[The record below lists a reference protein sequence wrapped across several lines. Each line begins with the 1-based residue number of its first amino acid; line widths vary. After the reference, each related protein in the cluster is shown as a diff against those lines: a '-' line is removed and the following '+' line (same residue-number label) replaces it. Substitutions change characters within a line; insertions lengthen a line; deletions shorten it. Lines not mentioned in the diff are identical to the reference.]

1 MDLPGAPD
9 ASLTSPARGRIVRVE
24 NDLYKSHIA
33 LEVRILL
40 QTGVKAFC
48 PCSRGTAGA
57 VESCPICRRESG
69 SKPSLDAN
77 AARKAYAVARAL
89 GCSIVK
95 EPPFERN
102 LTTPELPSE
111 YCLSSL
117 SLKIA
122 TGGMM
127 DVSFHRRRK
136 SIRIAEIRIEED
148 AGRLTHSGNQTRMDY
163 SNVGMPNLRIRT
175 EADFDIG
182 EEAEVFLSDLRRK
195 IQYLEIIPG
204 IPPESVI
211 RCNAHVAIAPYP
223 EAPSGYVKLRNLNS
237 FNFVRKA
244 VNAELSRQE
253 DILSNGGSVV
263 PESRIW
269 NETKNAT
276 ESFQKRKTEERGK
289 FEAMRGVPPFVPSAE
304 IPEAFAAFTVELP
317 ETRRDRIADAYGLTT
332 REAEF
337 ICDEKSRADYFER
350 AVAAGAPPREAAQ
363 WLASFL
369 VKELKRAQRSIAD
382 CPVAPD
388 RLAALLK
395 MLDEKRIH
403 AGIAKQALAATI
415 ETGADP
421 IGIVRERGW
430 EQLTDKA
437 AIEAIVRKV
446 VAANPMEVRRVR
458 EGDARPIRFLTGR
471 IMKESNGLAEPTLV
485 KEILREELSVSL
497 VYILS
502 MGGAISGRLAEDG
515 AVEPG
520 DERVLRELLAGGDAQ
535 TGIRF
540 ESIQVGRLLS
550 EEITP
555 ADWAALIT
563 AIADRLNSGTANGI
577 VVAHGTDTLP
587 YTAPLLYWLFADSGA
602 PIVIAASSAPPGA
615 SIEAADTMKQ
625 AVSLA
630 AEKKS
635 GVYVVQGGR
644 ILSPL
649 NLKFERIGHDGF
661 RNWNMR
667 EPIHSGGSLLTGL
680 LEADQYVLTQ
690 LLEDAVN
697 SMCVFRVYPG
707 LKADYL
713 TALMDQGVRTFFLEL
728 YDTGTASFREG
739 PYSLKK
745 AFAMGR
751 RKNVRFF
758 CSSQQEGVVDFR
770 GYSTSRELWKEG
782 AVPMGGLATESAVAR
797 YLAASIIADSEDE
810 LHSLMEGAFP
820 ELQIERNGN

>member
-1 MDLPGAPD
+1 M
-9 ASLTSPARGRIVRVE
+9 
-24 NDLYKSHIA
+24 YKSHIA

-48 PCSRGTAGA
+48 PCASGAGGA
-57 VESCPICRRESG
+57 IESCPVCRKEPGAS
-69 SKPSLDAN
+69 PNLDTG
-77 AARKAYAVARAL
+77 AARRAYAAARAL

-95 EPPFERN
+95 APVFERN
-102 LTTPELPSE
+102 LSTPELPPE
-111 YCLSSL
+111 YRLSCISI
-117 SLKIA
+117 KIA
-122 TGGMM
+122 EGGSME
-127 DVSFHRRRK
+127 VSFHRRRK
-136 SIRIAEIRIEED
+136 SVRIAEIRVEED

-163 SNVGMPNLRIRT
+163 SNVGMPSLRIRT

-204 IPPESVI
+204 APVESVV

-223 EAPSGYVKLRNLNS
+223 ETPTAFVKLRNLNS

-244 VNAELSRQE
+244 VNAELGRQE
-253 DILSNGGSVV
+253 DILANGGVVV

-269 NETKNAT
+269 NETRNAT
-276 ESFQKRKTEERGK
+276 ESFQKRKTEIKAK
-289 FEAMRGVPPFVPSAE
+289 FEPVEGLSSFKPGADVL
-304 IPEAFAAFTVELP
+304 EAFEAFTVELP
-317 ETRRDRIADAYGLTT
+317 ESRRDRIADQHGLTS

-350 AVAAGAPPREAAQ
+350 TVAAGAPPRETAQ
-363 WLASFL
+363 WMASFV
-369 VKELKRAQRSIAD
+369 VKELKRTQTAIAD
-382 CPVAPD
+382 SPLGPEA
-388 RLAALLK
+388 LAEVLG
-395 MLDEKRIH
+395 MLAGKRIH
-403 AGIAKQALAATI
+403 AGIAKQAIAAAI
-415 ETGADP
+415 KTGEPPAS
-421 IGIVRERGW
+421 IVRERGW
-430 EQLTDKA
+430 EQLTDRE
-437 AIEAIVRKV
+437 AIEAIVRRV

-458 EGDARPIRFLTGR
+458 DGDARPIRFLTGR
-471 IMKESNGLAEPTLV
+471 IMKESDGLAEPNLV

-520 DERVLRELLAGGDAQ
+520 DERVLRDLLADGDRHE
-535 TGIRF
+535 GIRF

-563 AIADRLNSGTANGI
+563 AVADKLNSGTANGI

-587 YTAPLLYWLFADSGA
+587 YTAALLYWLFADAGA
-602 PIVIAASSAPPGA
+602 PIVLAASSTPPGA
-615 SIEAADTMKQ
+615 SEEAASSMRQ

-630 AEKKS
+630 AEKRA
-635 GVYVVQGGR
+635 GVYVVHGGR
-644 ILSPL
+644 VLSPL
-649 NLKFERIGHDGF
+649 NLKFERIGSDGF
-661 RNWNMR
+661 RNWNMV
-667 EPIHSGGSLLTGL
+667 EPVFTGGSLMAGL
-680 LEADQYVLTQ
+680 LEADQYVLGQ

-707 LKADYL
+707 LRADYL
-713 TALMDQGVRTFFLEL
+713 TALMDQGVRKFFLEL

-745 AFAMGR
+745 AFSMGR

-758 CSSQQEGVVDFR
+758 CSSQQEGFVDFK
-770 GYSTSRELWKEG
+770 GYSTSRELWREG
-782 AVPMGGLATESAVAR
+782 AVPMGGLTTESAVAR

-810 LHSLMEGAFP
+810 LDSLMEGAGSDHAG
-820 ELQIERNGN
+820 RA